1 MIHVYIINYDLLD
14 RLNWIKICMFHRML
28 IREWLDNS
36 VLCWKSFYHSSYD
49 IHVNIV
55 SEILGMLL
63 EGRGGCISIRQAIYN
78 TNFTKGGRF

>member
-1 MIHVYIINYDLLD
+1 
-14 RLNWIKICMFHRML
+14 ML

-36 VLCWKSFYHSSYD
+36 VLCWESFYHSSYD
-49 IHVNIV
+49 IHVHVNIV

-63 EGRGGCISIRQAIYN
+63 EGRGGFISIKQAINN